1 MQYKL
6 WNLSIDRKFY
16 VIFPKNLMKFHVW
29 TPLNTRYE
37 WIILTLASSKFWTCE
52 FLMKNTFGMTQC
64 TVFYTGSFEILHQKH
79 MFFGQ
84 NWTKVTSRRNIL
96 LIRGQILYLNLAHVF
111 NHVFLQKSPQRK
123 ISWLPKILKILSKI
137 ISSSI

>member
-6 WNLSIDRKFY
+6 WNLSIDRKFD

-29 TPLNTRYE
+29 IRSTSEL
-37 WIILTLASSKFWTCE
+37 FWPWRRQNFE
-52 FLMKNTFGMTQC
+52 FSIFFDRKHVC
-64 TVFYTGSFEILHQKH
+64 TDPVYNFDPDSFEISHQKH
-79 MFFGQ
+79 MFFGR
-84 NWTKVTSRRNIL
+84 NWTRVTSRRNLL